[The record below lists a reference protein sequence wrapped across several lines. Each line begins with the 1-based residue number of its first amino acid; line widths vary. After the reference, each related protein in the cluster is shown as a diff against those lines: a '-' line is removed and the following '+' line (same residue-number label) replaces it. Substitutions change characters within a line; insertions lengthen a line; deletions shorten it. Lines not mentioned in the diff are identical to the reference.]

1 MNTQGVLL
9 REIIPN
15 ENLGLEKKSTI
26 SAGVDL
32 SLFKQLVNVHL
43 DLYQSNVD
51 NLVIQQSLPA
61 SFGYTTY
68 FDNGGKLQSTGVEI
82 SADTRLQSGDF
93 IWTFGTVVNTGKTV
107 IKELNFL
114 NPASSFIITP
124 VNGAEYITSVN
135 NPLNAFYG
143 YKTNGII
150 SSAEAGSVIGPKGVP
165 MQPGDIRYVD
175 TNGDN
180 IINDADKMII
190 GDPNPDYFGSVFTG
204 VAFKNFELS
213 AFLNYSIGND
223 VFNYVRFMSESMD
236 SYKNQSSSVLQRWT
250 ESNPNTTMPRASFGD
265 PTGNTA
271 FSDRW
276 IEDGSYIRLGQLTLS
291 YKFPQRVG
299 LYKGVI
305 AYVTA
310 TNLFT
315 ITKYSG
321 YDPEFMYLN
330 NPFYMGIDYGKI
342 PQTQSF
348 VIGLKLDL

>member
-1 MNTQGVLL
+1 
-9 REIIPN
+9 
-15 ENLGLEKKSTI
+15 
-26 SAGVDL
+26 
-32 SLFKQLVNVHL
+32 LFQLVNVHL

-165 MQPGDIRYVD
+165 MQAGDIRYVD

-190 GDPNPDYFGSVFTG
+190 GDPNPDYFGSRISQG
-204 VAFKNFELS
+204 LHLKI
-213 AFLNYSIGND
+213 LNCPHS
-223 VFNYVRFMSESMD
+223 
-236 SYKNQSSSVLQRWT
+236 
-250 ESNPNTTMPRASFGD
+250 
-265 PTGNTA
+265 
-271 FSDRW
+271 
-276 IEDGSYIRLGQLTLS
+276 
-291 YKFPQRVG
+291 
-299 LYKGVI
+299 
-305 AYVTA
+305 
-310 TNLFT
+310 
-315 ITKYSG
+315 
-321 YDPEFMYLN
+321 
-330 NPFYMGIDYGKI
+330 
-342 PQTQSF
+342 
-348 VIGLKLDL
+348 